1 MSHDHDERPMKDGS
15 VSAGLAAGA
24 ALGAALSLLL
34 VSNIID
40 QQRAVV
46 RLQKLDKDQA
56 TIIANAHKAED
67 QLNMLAKGLQSL
79 ANGGD
84 ANAAAVT
91 AILQRNGIK
100 IKGAP

>member
-1 MSHDHDERPMKDGS
+1 MSHDDERPMKDGS

-56 TIIANAHKAED
+56 TTIASARKAED
-67 QLNMLAKGLQSL
+67 QLNTLAKGVQSL
-79 ANGGD
+79 ASGGD
-84 ANAAAVT
+84 ANAAAIM